1 MKYPTRRVILLS
13 FLLISLVIFKFDGQ
27 PEVHAR
33 DMPPSLVVHTLTGN
47 IQLHKKFQSAFL
59 PARDI
64 IVYLPPDYEKEATRR
79 YPVLYMQDGQIIFD
93 IATSF
98 FAGQERHMDERAQAL
113 IAINKIR
120 PLIIVGIYS
129 GGLARKNEFTPP
141 TVTQPG
147 EADSYGRMLVE
158 EIKPFVDSHYRTLTD
173 RADTG
178 LGGSSMGGTVS
189 LYLGIKYAKI
199 FGRLA
204 ITSPAAFRDDE
215 MIVRYVQSL
224 KAKTNQQICLSAG
237 TNEPSI
243 FLNSTRHLRQAL
255 IDKGWKEGTDLSY
268 MEAAGSQH
276 SPDERA
282 LRVTHLLTSLFP
294 TPTK

>member
-1 MKYPTRRVILLS
+1 MSTKIMRKGLKDAGPNWYSVSGRRLGPLPQTRSMKYPTRRVILLS

-27 PEVHAR
+27 PEVHAGG
-33 DMPPSLVVHTLTGN
+33 MGPSLVVHTLTGN

-113 IAINKIR
+113 IAKNEIR
-120 PLIIVGIYS
+120 LLIIVGIYS

-173 RADTG
+173 RSWWIVD
-178 LGGSSMGGTVS
+178 
-189 LYLGIKYAKI
+189 
-199 FGRLA
+199 GRNGKPISRDQIREDLWAISDHLA
-204 ITSPAAFRDDE
+204 
-215 MIVRYVQSL
+215 
-224 KAKTNQQICLSAG
+224 G
-237 TNEPSI
+237 
-243 FLNSTRHLRQAL
+243 
-255 IDKGWKEGTDLSY
+255 
-268 MEAAGSQH
+268 
-276 SPDERA
+276 
-282 LRVTHLLTSLFP
+282 RVP
-294 TPTK
+294 R

>member
-1 MKYPTRRVILLS
+1 MKYPTSRFILLS
-13 FLLISLVIFKFDGQ
+13 FLLVCLVIFKFYGQ

-33 DMPPSLVVHTLTGN
+33 DVGASLVVHTLTGN
-47 IQLHKKFQSAFL
+47 IQLHKRFKSAFL

-64 IVYLPPDYEKEATRR
+64 IVYLPPDYEKETPRR
-79 YPVLYMQDGQIIFD
+79 YPVMYMQDGQNLFD
-93 IATSF
+93 AATSF

-113 IAINKIR
+113 IAENKIE

-129 GGLARKNEFTPP
+129 SGLARKNEFT
-141 TVTQPG
+141 TRTATQPG

-173 RADTG
+173 RAHTG
-178 LGGSSMGGTVS
+178 LGGASMGGTVS

-204 ITSPAAFRDDE
+204 VTSPAAFRDDE
-215 MIVRYVQSL
+215 MVVRYVQSL
-224 KAKTNQQICLSAG
+224 KSKTNQQVCLSAG
-237 TNEPSI
+237 TAEPSI

-255 IDKGWKEGTDLSY
+255 IDKGWKDGADLSY
-268 MEAAGSQH
+268 MEAPGSQH
-276 SPDERA
+276 NPDERA
-282 LRVTHLLTSLFP
+282 LRVDHLLTTLFR
-294 TPTK
+294 TPSK